1 MIALEFPLLHQ
12 RETRESRVGSE
23 VTMVKVDRLA
33 EISLATVTSAPLG
46 NCALLHTINEYLAH
60 IPCSSSPNDLSLL
73 NIA

>member
-1 MIALEFPLLHQ
+1 
-12 RETRESRVGSE
+12 
-23 VTMVKVDRLA
+23 MVKVDRLA